1 MEHSDTRAAAASAD
15 RGIADDT
22 DRTVGEQSDI
32 IESNSQGRGTALGD
46 NTELERENN
55 ESVYSRIQDGEL
67 NGSAVSVQTQSV
79 HRDIRTSDGGNG
91 SFDGRGTDRDIGT
104 SMDKVYGEESP
115 DISRGNEISEE
126 VPDSSSL
133 GGQESGR
140 ILGDTGQ
147 GVRQDESTSDRGLR
161 EDTGLGTGETLLH
174 RQHSDE
180 GSNLSSSNRAVSD
193 NILLNIIKGGNDY
206 GSI

>member
-15 RGIADDT
+15 RGITDDT
-22 DRTVGEQSDI
+22 DRTVGERSDI

-91 SFDGRGTDRDIGT
+91 SFDGRRADRDIGT
-104 SMDKVYGEESP
+104 SMDKVYGEKSP

-133 GGQESGR
+133 GRQESGR

-180 GSNLSSSNRAVSD
+180 GSNLSSSNRTVSD

-206 GSI
+206 GKL